1 MTQGNRIVIN
11 TLVQYI
17 RSMVYMLLTL
27 FSTRFVL
34 EALGHSAYG
43 VYALVGSVVYMAG
56 FLTQSLATSTQRFLS
71 YSHGLSDRVELNR
84 IFSNAFFLHI
94 VVALLIASVM
104 TAIEPICMGKLT
116 ISVDLFST
124 SIFVYYVVV
133 LIVMLTF
140 VTSPIRALFIARE
153 NIVYVSVIEMLD
165 AALKLVGA
173 IILPYIPIDS
183 LKLYA
188 IMMALISVFNFSA
201 YYIYAKIRYE
211 ECRRLSLSVISWVT
225 IRQLLNF
232 AVWNVYAVGATV
244 ARTQGLAV
252 VFNHFLGT
260 IANAAYG
267 IALQV
272 SNAAGFIA
280 LSILNAVNPQLMKAE
295 GAGDRKRMLHLSM
308 IESKYAFLTMGLILI
323 PVIVEMPEILIF
335 WLGDVPEFAALF
347 CRFVLIAYIMDQ
359 LTIGLT
365 SANQAIGRIRNYS
378 LLISTIRL
386 MTLPTAW
393 VCLQLSFSP
402 VLVMCSYLFIEMVI
416 GVIRIPYMKYSA
428 GLPVS
433 LYINKVCTHTI
444 MPVLGTSI
452 AAYAIASNIQV
463 PYRFMLTEFC
473 SLCVGLVLVYF
484 FTLEKEEHNWIKIQV
499 AKISKQND

>member
-1 MTQGNRIVIN
+1 MTPGNRIVIN
-11 TLVQYI
+11 TLVQYV
-17 RSMVYMLLTL
+17 RSLVYMLLTL

-34 EALGHSAYG
+34 DALGHSAYG

-71 YSHGLSDRVELNR
+71 YSHGLSDKEELNR

-94 VVALLIASVM
+94 VVALTIVLVM
-104 TAIEPICMGKLT
+104 TVIEPICMDKLNIPT
-116 ISVDLFST
+116 ELAST
-124 SIFVYYVVV
+124 SVFVYYTVV
-133 LIVMLTF
+133 LMVMLTF
-140 VTSPIRALFIARE
+140 VTSPVRALFIARE

-165 AALKLVGA
+165 AVLKLAGA
-173 IILPYIPIDS
+173 IALPYIPIDS

-188 IMMALISVFNFSA
+188 MMMALISVFNFSA
-201 YYIYAKIRYE
+201 YYIYASIRYE
-211 ECRRLSLSVISWVT
+211 ECRRLRLSVISLPT
-225 IRQLLNF
+225 IRRLLNF

-244 ARTQGLAV
+244 MRTQGLAV
-252 VFNHFLGT
+252 VFNRFLGT

-308 IESKYAFLTMGLILI
+308 TESKYAFLTMGLILI

-335 WLGDVPEFAALF
+335 WLGNVPEFASLF

-365 SANQAIGRIRNYS
+365 SANQAIGKIRNYS

-386 MTLPTAW
+386 ITFPIAW
-393 VCLQLSFSP
+393 GCLQLSLSP
-402 VLVMCSYLFIEMVI
+402 LWVMCSYLFVEMVI
-416 GVIRIPYMKYSA
+416 GIIRIPYMKHSA
-428 GLPVS
+428 GLPVYI
-433 LYINKVCTHTI
+433 YINKVCVHSI
-444 MPVLGTSI
+444 LPIVGTFF
-452 AAYAIASNIQV
+452 AAYIIATNIQM

-473 SLCVGLVLVYF
+473 SVCMGVVLVYF
-484 FTLEKEEHNWIKIQV
+484 FSLEKEERVWIKTHID
-499 AKISKQND
+499 KIRKRK